1 MSVAPPAA
9 RELRP
14 LRVVV
19 GMSGAS
25 GIIYGVRLLE
35 MLRELPGVESHAV
48 ITPGARRTAA
58 EELDLDPTDLDR
70 LADVSYRHADL
81 GATLSSG
88 SYRTDGM
95 VVAPCSMKTL
105 SAIANSY
112 DDNLLVRAADVT
124 LKERRPLVMLVRETP
139 LHVGHLKLMLRV
151 AQMGATVA
159 PPVPA
164 FYTRPTS
171 VASLVDYTLVRVLDQ
186 LHLELPDDRRWRGS
200 SQSVGSAVSMNQSGD
215 GS

>member
-1 MSVAPPAA
+1 MLPPAQ
-9 RELRP
+9 ELRP
-14 LRVVV
+14 IRVVV
-19 GMSGAS
+19 GISGAS
-25 GIIYGVRLLE
+25 GVIYGVRLLE
-35 MLRELPGVESHAV
+35 MLREMPGVESHAV

-58 EELDLDPTDLDR
+58 EELNLAPTDLDR
-70 LADVSYRHADL
+70 LAEVSHRYGDL
-81 GATLSSG
+81 GAALSSG

-95 VVAPCSMKTL
+95 IVAPCSVKTL

-124 LKERRPLVMLVRETP
+124 LKERRPLVLLVRETP

-151 AQMGATVA
+151 AEMGATVA

-186 LHLELPDDRRWRGS
+186 LRLELPDDRRWRGS
-200 SQSVGSAVSMNQSGD
+200 SRSVRSEAYACGGGDAV
-215 GS
+215 